1 MFGIWS
7 VLELYQ
13 HVINQVLLGAGCTGF
28 QNISGDMAIYG
39 KDVAEHDEKAEKGPT
54 DAQREV

>member
-1 MFGIWS
+1 M
-7 VLELYQ
+7 LELYQ